1 MNEWRRSGTYIQ
13 WNYYPA
19 IKRNAFD
26 SALMKWMN
34 LEPIIEWSK
43 SERERQIL
51 YINTSMWNLERWY
64 WWTYLQGGLRDRDT
78 RTDLWTWGEG
88 TGEQTESSIK
98 TETLPYVKLDSQ
110 WKFAVWLREL
120 KSGALWQSR
129 GVGWGGRW
137 EGRSR
142 RRGHT
147 YRTYTYL
154 WLIHVDMWQKP
165 SQYCKAIVLQL
176 NINKFKR
183 YIYIYLYF
191 YVL

>member
-1 MNEWRRSGTYIQ
+1 MV
-13 WNYYPA
+13 
-19 IKRNAFD
+19 
-26 SALMKWMN
+26 LMN
-34 LEPIIEWSK
+34 LSAGWPQ
-43 SERERQIL
+43 RQRQR
-51 YINTSMWNLERWY
+51 YN
-64 WWTYLQGGLRDRDT
+64 DRLVDM
-78 RTDLWTWGEG
+78 RGRNWG
-88 TGEQTESSIK
+88 TNWESSIK

-110 WKFAVWLREL
+110 WKFAIWLREL

-176 NINKFKR
+176 NIKKFKR
-183 YIYIYLYF
+183 YIYLYICTF
-191 YVL
+191 MYYKMDSWTYSWMCFDKCTDTCNHSHH